1 MGAAYSRD
9 MIKWMLPSA
18 LLIALACGGP
28 AGAEEPATQL
38 DTSTQDGVTT
48 STIFFEYAS
57 CGGECQIARL
67 SCNADAN
74 ITIVLA
80 DIEAKYA
87 AAAMMLEEKQ
97 VILKADGKSFDYY
110 IFDMQYTEMTGAW
123 WLTVYSRSGRDEE
136 IAVAITKS
144 KSVEA
149 VVGEQ
154 TVTLPVDK
162 NFLTWA
168 QGCK

>member
-1 MGAAYSRD
+1 MS
-9 MIKWMLPSA
+9 KWMLPLVLFASCA
-18 LLIALACGGP
+18 MVGP

-80 DIEAKYA
+80 DIEAKNA

-97 VILKADGKSFDYY
+97 VILKADGTSFDYY
-110 IFDMQYTEMTGAW
+110 ISDMQYAEMTGSW
-123 WLTVYSRSGRDEE
+123 WLTIHSQSGKDEE
-136 IAVAITKS
+136 IAVAFAKS
-144 KSVEA
+144 KTVTA
-149 VVGEQ
+149 QVGAQ
-154 TVTLPVDK
+154 TITLPVDK
-162 NFLTWA
+162 NFQSWA
-168 QGCK
+168 AACK

>member
-1 MGAAYSRD
+1 MGMTYGQP
-9 MIKWMLPSA
+9 MNKCTLPTA
-18 LLIALACGGP
+18 LVATLFWCGPVG
-28 AGAEEPATQL
+28 AGEIATQL
-38 DTSTQDGVTT
+38 ETSTQDGVK
-48 STIFFEYAS
+48 SSNISFEDPS
-57 CGGECQIARL
+57 CGGECQIATL

-80 DIEAKYA
+80 DVDAKNVA
-87 AAAMMLEEKQ
+87 AAITAEEKQ
-97 VILKADGKSFDYY
+97 VMLKAGGKSFEYF
-110 IFDMQYTEMTGAW
+110 ISDMQYAEMTGAW
-123 WLTVYSRSGRDEE
+123 WLTIHSQSGKDEE